1 MINYHKNSQ
10 KIINKNFLIK
20 SFSQIAIILTAFNAN
35 ANAIPLKISTKNAC
49 VLLEQHGLKA
59 NGPWQKN
66 IKTANNS
73 IDWGCSNFNNNQNTS
88 APINFNY
95 TASGDAKEVQNIE
108 ITAHVNDKNYARLAS
123 KKLLDISEIVSKSS
137 IGSSISSQLK
147 EAIINGDSF
156 AQQIGESF
164 INFTQVKVSS
174 GSKES
179 LVMIFNINTTSN
191 NNFQ

>member
-20 SFSQIAIILTAFNAN
+20 SFSQIAIILTTFNAN

-49 VLLEQHGLKA
+49 VFLEEHGLKA
-59 NGPWQKN
+59 NGTWQKN

-73 IDWGCSNFNNNQNTS
+73 INWGCSNFNNNQNTS

-123 KKLLDISEIVSKSS
+123 KKLLEISEIVSKSS

-164 INFTQVKVSS
+164 INFTQVRVSS

-179 LVMIFNINTTSN
+179 LVMIFNINTISK